1 MSDSFIFYKS
11 FWECVVDLEPD
22 DDATLEEKY
31 EALKMQLRIIRSFCE
46 YAFEGKEPPRGGL
59 ESALF
64 RQAKPQID
72 ANRNRR
78 ENGKKGGRPK
88 TTEEPE
94 EETEKPMVIE
104 KKTKENHRLSTSKPN
119 VNVNVNDNVNDNVNE
134 NANENEK
141 VNVKD
146 KKPIA
151 PPAQGATASQMI
163 IDHGFSKPVQT
174 AVLDW
179 VRYKTEKRQGYKE
192 TGLKSL
198 LTVVQRQIDLYGEEP
213 VIRCIEDSMASGWQ
227 GIAWGKLEGK
237 PKEKKDRYAEI
248 REWFTED
255 TG

>member
-1 MSDSFIFYKS
+1 MKDGFVFYRS
-11 FWECVVDLEPD
+11 FWECISKL
-22 DDATLEEKY
+22 DAQTQADVMR
-31 EALKMQLRIIRSFCE
+31 ALCE
-46 YAFEGKEPPRGGL
+46 YALDGEEPRADGITAAIFSL
-59 ESALF
+59 M
-64 RQAKPQID
+64 KPQVD
-72 ANRNRR
+72 ANNRKY

-88 TTEEPE
+88 TETEE
-94 EETEKPMVIE
+94 EETKQNQTI
-104 KKTKENHRLSTSKPN
+104 TKQNQTEPN
-119 VNVNVNDNVNDNVNE
+119 P
-134 NANENEK
+134 ENEEPK
-141 VNVKD
+141 EKEKEKDKVKD
-146 KKPIA
+146 KEKEKGKGKDIINPLRTS
-151 PPAQGATASQMI
+151 AQGATASQMI

>member
-1 MSDSFIFYKS
+1 MKDTFILYTEMHEQMDLLTDEQAGRLIKAVFHYKAGMELPEMDSVTAMVFAFIRQKL
-11 FWECVVDLEPD
+11 DRD
-22 DDATLEEKY
+22 EKKY
-31 EALKMQLRIIRSFCE
+31 DETCDKHRKAG
-46 YAFEGKEPPRGGL
+46 A
-59 ESALF
+59 
-64 RQAKPQID
+64 
-72 ANRNRR
+72 
-78 ENGKKGGRPK
+78 KGGRPK
-88 TTEEPE
+88 KPNGSEAE
-94 EETEKPMVIE
+94 EEKPKKPNGSEKNQKKPNGFS
-104 KKTKENHRLSTSKPN
+104 KTKNNQEKHD
-119 VNVNVNDNVNDNVNE
+119 NDHEHDHEHEHDNE
-134 NANENEK
+134 HESEHD
-141 VNVKD
+141 KD
-146 KKPIA
+146 KNPIA
-151 PPAQGATASQMI
+151 PKAQRGAASQMI

-248 REWFTED
+248 REWFAED